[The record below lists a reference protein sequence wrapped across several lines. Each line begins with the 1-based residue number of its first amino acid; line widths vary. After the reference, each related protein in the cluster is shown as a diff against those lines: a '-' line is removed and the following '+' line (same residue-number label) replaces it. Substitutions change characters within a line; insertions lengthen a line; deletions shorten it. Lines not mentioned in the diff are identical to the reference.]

1 VTDTDPWLDERDNEL
16 LLRILRT
23 RPASA
28 GSLAELLGEKD
39 VPESLKALR
48 EAGFLEGDGDA
59 LVPVP
64 PQEAWAEVVS
74 AAIARERA
82 SLDALDQLVGSLPAL
97 TQAWRDGK
105 TRDAGHLQGEV
116 LHGSAESLMVRW
128 FEVSQERPPSSPCTA
143 YGDIAFVRAQFM
155 HNLDN
160 MQAAFEE
167 GGYQFRLLLPADQMS
182 EPANRDAADKLIDI
196 GVAVR
201 LATTVPSYLYV
212 DAGVMAGFPLSWG
225 TRQPADGIVLVYD
238 PVLVE
243 PATWLFE
250 RWWAAATPWPLEGTG
265 WRLVVKLLALGHS
278 DEQIAATLDL
288 GVRTVRRRIS
298 TAMEHYGV
306 YSRFELGMRHALE
319 QASTHDGG

>member
-1 VTDTDPWLDERDNEL
+1 MTDSDAWLDERHSEL

-28 GSLAELLGEKD
+28 VNLAELLAEQD
-39 VPESLKALR
+39 VPESLQALR
-48 EAGFLEGDGDA
+48 TAGFLDGDGEE

-64 PQEAWAEVVS
+64 PQDAWAKVVS

-82 SLDALDQLVGSLPAL
+82 SLEDLDQLVRSLPSL
-97 TQAWRDGK
+97 SKAWRDGK
-105 TRDAGHLQGEV
+105 TRDAGHVQGEV
-116 LHGSAESLMVRW
+116 LHGTAESLMERW
-128 FEVSQERPPSSPCTA
+128 FEVTQERPPSSPCTA

-155 HNLDN
+155 HNLDG

-182 EPANRDAADKLIDI
+182 EPANRQAADKLIDI
-196 GVAVR
+196 GVDVR
-201 LATTVPSYLYV
+201 LATSVPSYLYV
-212 DAGVMAGFPLSWG
+212 DAGVMAGFPLTWG

-250 RWWAAATPWPLEGTG
+250 RWWEAATPWPLEGTG
-265 WRLVVKLLALGHS
+265 WRLVMKLLALGHS

-298 TAMEHYGV
+298 TAMEFYGV
-306 YSRFELGMRHALE
+306 YSRFELGMRHVLE
-319 QASTHDGG
+319 QDGPRDGG